1 MARRKDDSAGLSLDS
16 LMDTLTNV
24 VGILVIILLFTVV
37 NAADAVKRIK
47 GFVDEISDKQF
58 AEAKAQAEEV
68 RKLLEQHRKDWEKLD
83 DQIPAEQLSLKR
95 QQELLAMLKQ
105 DMAKLASS
113 KVNVDEVKKQLEDRR
128 ASVKKV
134 EDDIAAKEKEIASLK
149 ARLADRPARGPD
161 QDAKIVNLPEP
172 RDPPKGAKPVVFIC
186 HKGRIVL
193 VDTPTLQAKAMDAL
207 QGAARVVVRQNAIDS
222 ARLTDIFKKKYVGD
236 RNCQLKIRVGGDAKP
251 YLAVEPRPDAGD
263 KTETVGKR
271 RNSQFQEVIRK
282 LDPNKFYL
290 DFRVYSDSFDTYL
303 EARNAAAHQGILA
316 GWVPYAPTSE
326 YWIPFGPEM
335 KMTCLGKKPA
345 PPSTKPNDPKRPPA
359 PGDVVD

>member
-1 MARRKDDSAGLSLDS
+1 MARRNDDSGGLSLDS

-47 GFVDEISDKQF
+47 GFVDEISDKQY
-58 AEAKAQAEEV
+58 AEAMAHAQEV
-68 RKLLEQHRKDWEKLD
+68 RKLLEQHRQDWEKLEAL
-83 DQIPAEQLSLKR
+83 IPAEQLSLKR

-105 DMAKLASS
+105 DMEKLASS
-113 KVNVDEVKKQLEDRR
+113 KVNIDDVKRQVEERR
-128 ASVKKV
+128 AAVKKV

-149 ARLADRPARGPD
+149 ARLADTPARGPD
-161 QDAKIVNLPEP
+161 QDARVVNLPDP
-172 RDPPKGAKPVVFIC
+172 REPPKGAKPVVFIC
-186 HKGRIVL
+186 RKGRIVL

-207 QGAARVVVRQNAIDS
+207 QGASRVVVRQNAIDS
-222 ARLTDIFKKKYVGD
+222 DRLADIFKKKYVGD
-236 RNCQLKIRVGGDAKP
+236 RNCQLAIRVGGDARP

-263 KTETVGKR
+263 KTETVAKR
-271 RNSQFQEVIRK
+271 RSSQFQELLRR

-303 EARNAAAHQGILA
+303 EARNAAARQGVLA
-316 GWVPYAPTSE
+316 GWAPYAPTSE

-345 PPSTKPNDPKRPPA
+345 PPAAKPTDPNRPPA
-359 PGDVVD
+359 PADVVD